1 MEEHCRPHIQVS
13 TPTGHHFAI
22 CGYFQDRNSTCNS
35 LKPGPTVYIQQIGVS
50 GFTSQNETLETPS
63 QISKQVGIP
72 LSLLF
77 QPTFGKR
84 KPCWDLL
91 EPIQNSFV
99 PGRHYFSQPVPED
112 MGNKFRQCVLWQ
124 NKLLSGIIVKDLL
137 PQEFLGYRLP
147 NGKQSK
153 SYILCTI

>member
-99 PGRHYFSQPVPED
+99 PGRHYFSQPVASVILRLYKTESNRRTWEINS
-112 MGNKFRQCVLWQ
+112 GNVSF
-124 NKLLSGIIVKDLL
+124 
-137 PQEFLGYRLP
+137 
-147 NGKQSK
+147 GKI
-153 SYILCTI
+153 SY